1 MKIAAIS
8 DTHNQHKK
16 LKIPECDVLIHCGD
30 LTNSGEIWEIKNFCE
45 WMSKTPAKHK
55 IVIPGNHDRS
65 FQKPLML
72 PAIEELF
79 TAANIN
85 LLIDKSLTI
94 DNINFYGS
102 PWQPWFW
109 DWAYNFPRYDG
120 GEAAKSTWDK
130 IPVDT
135 DILITHGPPNGI
147 LDRVD
152 RDGSSVGCP
161 HLRNR
166 IEQTKIKYHCFG
178 HIHESKGI
186 MTVDERTYI
195 NCSNPGLYEVF
206 QFDFNKE

>member
-16 LKIPECDVLIHCGD
+16 LKIPECDLLIHCGD

-45 WMSKTPAKHK
+45 WMNKTPAKHK

-65 FQKPLML
+65 FQNPLIL

-79 TAANIN
+79 AGANIN

-109 DWAYNFPRYDG
+109 DWAYNFPRYDDG
-120 GEAAKSTWDK
+120 TAAKSTWEK

-147 LDRVD
+147 LDMVD
-152 RDGSSVGCP
+152 RDGSRVGCP

-166 IEQTKIKYHCFG
+166 IEKTKIKYHCFG

-186 MTVDERTYI
+186 MTVHGSTYI
-195 NCSNPGLYEVF
+195 NCSNPGLYEVV
-206 QFDFNKE
+206 QFDYNKG